1 MHVRIW
7 AHPVA
12 LTGDATVSNH
22 PPRGWARLKISRLR
36 LREKDAR
43 KERDL
48 VYRKGYQTQVDGIVK
63 HLVCSYE

>member
-48 VYRKGYQTQVDGIVK
+48 AYPWVSNADGIVK
-63 HLVCSYE
+63 HLESLYE